1 MMGGGFGGCVLAMVK
16 NENHD
21 EYVAKVREAYQK
33 RFGKDPRVIDVVISD
48 GARQW

>member
-1 MMGGGFGGCVLAMVK
+1 MVK
-16 NENHD
+16 HENHD